1 MIKIFNDQVF
11 CWVWGFFPQSKQ
23 FGQIRVNCLNW
34 RQTTSLVLYLHISEP
49 PNKFLEEFK
58 TSKIR

>member
-1 MIKIFNDQVF
+1 MIRFFVGF
-11 CWVWGFFPQSKQ
+11 GVFFPQSKQ